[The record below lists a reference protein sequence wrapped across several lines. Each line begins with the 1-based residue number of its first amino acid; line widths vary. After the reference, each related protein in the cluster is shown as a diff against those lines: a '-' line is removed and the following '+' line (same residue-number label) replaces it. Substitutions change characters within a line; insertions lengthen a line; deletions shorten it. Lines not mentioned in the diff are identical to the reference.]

1 MAAAEDLNW
10 SIEVEDLVDNGDTKG
25 AISLLESV
33 IDKLETLNSSSSS
46 SSSSMNLKL
55 ATALT
60 DLANLYSSQGFS
72 LKADELQS
80 RSFLLKQKN
89 AHKIKNNDLG
99 NNGVLDSVSSTV
111 SASDGSP
118 APPSEDDDGA
128 DDWESIADR
137 PVDEILTPP
146 PVHDIGISKLSL
158 EDSKPETTTKPK
170 RRGRGAFMYKKN
182 SLYSD
187 QQTGSVNNEC
197 SDDDEVEVGQSNS
210 DEKLKSGISNFGT
223 SHVLV
228 LADFPPS
235 TRTMELEKLFESF
248 KDRGFV
254 IRWVNDTVALAVFKT
269 PSIALEACNNIQAS
283 FKIHVL
289 QENDNLLSSIS
300 RRDLE
305 PPTPR
310 PKTSVITAQRLI
322 AQGMGRKLSTETF
335 GSAELRKQEEAR
347 KSRIVTRQILKDEAW
362 GDD

>member
-10 SIEVEDLVDNGDTKG
+10 SIQVEDLVDNGDTKG

-33 IDKLETLNSSSSS
+33 VNKLETLNLSSSSS
-46 SSSSMNLKL
+46 SIDLKL

-60 DLANLYSSQGFS
+60 DLDNLYSTQGFS

-89 AHKIKNNDLG
+89 SHKIKNNDLG
-99 NNGVLDSVSSTV
+99 KNGVLDTV
-111 SASDGSP
+111 SACDGSP
-118 APPSEDDDGA
+118 APPSDA

-137 PVDEILTPP
+137 PIDEILTPPP
-146 PVHDIGISKLSL
+146 PVHDIGISKLTL
-158 EDSKPETTTKPK
+158 EDSKPETTTTK

-187 QQTGSVNNEC
+187 QQTGSVNSEC

-210 DEKLKSGISNFGT
+210 DEKLKSGIANFGT

-248 KDRGFV
+248 RDRGFV

-269 PSIALEACNNIQAS
+269 PSIALEACSNVHAS
-283 FKIHVL
+283 FRIHVL
-289 QENDNLLSSIS
+289 QENDNLLCSIS

-310 PKTSVITAQRLI
+310 PKTSVRTAQRLI

-347 KSRIVTRQILKDEAW
+347 KNRIVTRQTLKDEAW

>member
-1 MAAAEDLNW
+1 MAAAEDSNW
-10 SIEVEDLVDNGDTKG
+10 SMEVEDLVDAGDTKG

-46 SSSSMNLKL
+46 SSIDLKL

-72 LKADELQS
+72 LKADQLQS

-99 NNGVLDSVSSTV
+99 NNRVLDSVSSNV
-111 SASDGSP
+111 SACDGSP
-118 APPSEDDDGA
+118 APPSDDDDA

-146 PVHDIGISKLSL
+146 QPIHDIGISKLSL
-158 EDSKPETTTKPK
+158 EDSKPETTTK

-187 QQTGSVNNEC
+187 QQTGSVNSEC
-197 SDDDEVEVGQSNS
+197 SDDDDDEEVGQNNS
-210 DEKLKSGISNFGT
+210 DEKLKSGIPNFGT

-248 KDRGFV
+248 KDSGFV

-269 PSIALEACNNIQAS
+269 PSVALEACNNVHAS

-310 PKTSVITAQRLI
+310 PKTSVRTAQRLI
-322 AQGMGRKLSTETF
+322 ARGMGRKLSTETF

-347 KSRIVTRQILKDEAW
+347 KTRIVTRQILKDEAW

>member
-72 LKADELQS
+72 LKSDEFQS
-80 RSFLLKQKN
+80 
-89 AHKIKNNDLG
+89 H
-99 NNGVLDSVSSTV
+99 SVSSTV
-111 SASDGSP
+111 SASGFGSP

-146 PVHDIGISKLSL
+146 PVHDIGISKLSV
-158 EDSKPETTTKPK
+158 EEE
-170 RRGRGAFMYKKN
+170 GAFMYKKN

-187 QQTGSVNNEC
+187 QQTDSVNNEC

-210 DEKLKSGISNFGT
+210 DEKLKSGICNFWSTCYLLYDKFISLVFQQIFGT

-248 KDRGFV
+248 KRSAG
-254 IRWVNDTVALAVFKT
+254 L
-269 PSIALEACNNIQAS
+269 S
-283 FKIHVL
+283 FAGSMILLLL
-289 QENDNLLSSIS
+289 QY
-300 RRDLE
+300 LE

-310 PKTSVITAQRLI
+310 PKTSVRTAQRLI
-322 AQGMGRKLSTETF
+322 AQ
-335 GSAELRKQEEAR
+335 LRKQEEAR
-347 KSRIVTRQILKDEAW
+347 KSRIVTRQNLKDEAW
-362 GDD
+362 AMIKRKAFLIHYEEENVFSQLYQEEEETEH

>member
-1 MAAAEDLNW
+1 MAEEDLNW
-10 SIEVEDLVDNGDTKG
+10 SIEVEDLVDNGNTKG

-33 IDKLETLNSSSSS
+33 IDRLETLNSSSSS
-46 SSSSMNLKL
+46 INMKL

-72 LKADELQS
+72 LKADHLQS
-80 RSFLLKQKN
+80 RSFLIKQKN
-89 AHKIKNNDLG
+89 AHKIKNNDFG
-99 NNGVLDSVSSTV
+99 NNRVLDSVSSTV
-111 SASDGSP
+111 SACDGS
-118 APPSEDDDGA
+118 AALSDEGA
-128 DDWESIADR
+128 DDWESIADL
-137 PVDEILTPP
+137 PVDEILTPAP
-146 PVHDIGISKLSL
+146 IHDIGISKLTL
-158 EDSKPETTTKPK
+158 EDSKPEITTK

-187 QQTGSVNNEC
+187 QQTNSVNSGY
-197 SDDDEVEVGQSNS
+197 SDDDDEAGQSNS

-235 TRTMELEKLFESF
+235 TKTMELEKLFESF

-254 IRWVNDTVALAVFKT
+254 IRWVNDTVALAVFRT
-269 PSIALEACNNIQAS
+269 PSNAFEACSNVHAS

-289 QENDNLLSSIS
+289 DENNSLLSSIS
-300 RRDLE
+300 ARDLE

-310 PKTSVITAQRLI
+310 PKTSVRTAQRLI

-347 KSRIVTRQILKDEAW
+347 KNRIVTRQILKDEAW

>member
-1 MAAAEDLNW
+1 MAEENLNW
-10 SIEVEDLVDNGDTKG
+10 STQVEDLVDNGDTKG
-25 AISLLESV
+25 AISLLESL
-33 IDKLETLNSSSSS
+33 IHKLETLNSSTSST
-46 SSSSMNLKL
+46 NLKL
-55 ATALT
+55 ATALS

-72 LKADELQS
+72 IKADQLQS

-89 AHKIKNNDLG
+89 AHKIENNDLG
-99 NNGVLDSVSSTV
+99 NNRVLDSVSGT
-111 SASDGSP
+111 ASSGGASV
-118 APPSEDDDGA
+118 AASDDDGA

-137 PVDEILTPP
+137 PVDEILTPTP
-146 PVHDIGISKLSL
+146 PPPIHDIGISKLTL
-158 EDSKPETTTKPK
+158 EDSKPETTTK

-187 QQTGSVNNEC
+187 QQANSLNNGC
-197 SDDDEVEVGQSNS
+197 SDDTDDDDDDEVGQSHS
-210 DEKLKSGISNFGT
+210 DEKLKAGNSKFGT

-228 LADFPPS
+228 LADFPTS

-248 KDRGFV
+248 KGFV

-269 PSIALEACNNIQAS
+269 PSIALEACNNVHAS

-289 QENDNLLSSIS
+289 DENDSLLSLIP
-300 RRDLE
+300 RKDLE

-310 PKTSVITAQRLI
+310 PKTSVRTAQRLI

-347 KSRIVTRQILKDEAW
+347 KNRIVTRQILKDEAW
-362 GDD
+362 GND